1 MKKTGL
7 LDMTIKEDEE
17 IESWM
22 GSCITLGALVGGL
35 LCGEFES

>member
-1 MKKTGL
+1 
-7 LDMTIKEDEE
+7 MTNVEDEQV
-17 IESWM
+17 ESWM

>member
-1 MKKTGL
+1 MKETRL
-7 LDMTIKEDEE
+7 LNMDIKEDVE